1 MAITVPQT
9 LSASA
14 FISKK
19 IILRFSDT
27 IFIWINL
34 VPSPRFLE
42 TLAATISQINLTMI
56 YYRSEILFLFSSS
69 LQFPRLERE
78 RGKFPRDTTEEDEI
92 MDALCS
98 LLQRAEKLG
107 GPVAGRVEIGIEG
120 SRSSNILWKRHI
132 VRSSNT
138 SHENGIGRKRGEI

>member
-1 MAITVPQT
+1 MTITVPQG

-14 FISKK
+14 FISRKNNFT
-19 IILRFSDT
+19 ILRHDFHLNKSR
-27 IFIWINL
+27 FF
-34 VPSPRFLE
+34 VPVLE
-42 TLAATISQINLTMI
+42 ALPATISQINLTMI

-78 RGKFPRDTTEEDEI
+78 REKFPRDTTEEDEI

-98 LLQRAEKLG
+98 LLQRAEKTG
-107 GPVAGRVEIGIEG
+107 GPVAGRVEKGIEA

-138 SHENGIGRKRGEI
+138 SHKNGVGRKGSEI